1 MSAAQGG
8 APGQPPAS
16 AGPGT
21 GQPPFGSSP
30 ATGPTQNRGHEVAGI
45 QRLSLIISLMSQ
57 TLPLVGAASEPGIA
71 LSDAIKK
78 LVKYVPPG
86 TVGPAADQNAMQQ
99 LQMRQAQAGP

>member
-1 MSAAQGG
+1 
-8 APGQPPAS
+8 
-16 AGPGT
+16 
-21 GQPPFGSSP
+21 
-30 ATGPTQNRGHEVAGI
+30 
-45 QRLSLIISLMSQ
+45 MSQ

-99 LQMRQAQAGP
+99 LQMRQAQAGPQMAAMRQQAAAPPGAGGGQPPQAPTAG